1 MRTSGDTQWQFI
13 NKLTIG
19 KRLTFGFAGV
29 ILITLCLS
37 VYAFTRLEAI
47 QSQASSLA
55 KDSLPGAVL
64 MGQIAALSEREVALV
79 LQHIKAN
86 DAQEVQ
92 KMDEELRE
100 NHEKLSALFK
110 AYEATVFG
118 AEEAERF
125 QRLNTTLCG
134 LPYSPGGGSEAEPRT
149 ERQRSLRPVR
159 STASA
164 SVQKV
169 FGGGQR

>member
-1 MRTSGDTQWQFI
+1 MAII

-29 ILITLCLS
+29 ILVTLCLS

-47 QSQASSLA
+47 QGQASSLA
-55 KDSLPGAVL
+55 KDSLPGAVS
-64 MGQIAALSEREVALV
+64 MGQISSLSESEIALV

-92 KMDEELRE
+92 KLDEELRD

-110 AYEATVFG
+110 AYESTVFG
-118 AEEAERF
+118 AEESERF
-125 QRLNTTLCG
+125 QRLNTS
-134 LPYSPGGGSEAEPRT
+134 YSAYLNPLEEALKLSR
-149 ERQRSLRPVR
+149 
-159 STASA
+159 A
-164 SVQKV
+164 QKDKEAYDLYD
-169 FGGGQR
+169 Q